1 MEAKNLLIIGGVVAL
16 GGFYLIDKNK
26 KAKEKEKADELAMLL
41 ASQSKANKATSTPL
55 VTSNLLTDAEAKV
68 YATRTIAQVNSLI
81 AKYPALTKQE
91 FLVGYN
97 AIYKTDLFV
106 DGNGEIAFPK
116 IPNTVN
122 SNPREI
128 TLLYTMAGYRADDA
142 KRQFDGQQIIF
153 SRWKTDFGTVYKNL
167 KDYYATLTKE
177 KANRVVKF
185 LPKMVVFGMLGDQD
199 PRTRANN
206 FFSEQETIDM
216 VDSKIDFEKEIKNAL
231 GEFFDNVRKFR
242 GGIIK
247 NTNAVLIAQGG

>member
-1 MEAKNLLIIGGVVAL
+1 MEAKNLLIIGGVVVLA
-16 GGFYLIDKNK
+16 GYYLIDKNK
-26 KAKEKEKADELAMLL
+26 KAKSKANELQMLL
-41 ASQSKANKATSTPL
+41 ASQAQANTVAPTPL

-68 YATRTIAQVNSLI
+68 FATRTIAQVNSILT
-81 AKYPALTKQE
+81 KYPALTKQE

-128 TLLYTMAGYRADDA
+128 TLLYSMAEHKVNDA
-142 KRQFDGQQIIF
+142 KRQFNGQQIMF
-153 SRWKTDFGTVYKNL
+153 SHWKTDFGTVYKNL

-177 KANRVVKF
+177 KANRVIRF
-185 LPKMVVFGMLGDQD
+185 LPKMIVYSMLGDQD

-231 GEFFDNVRKFR
+231 GEFFENVRKFS
-242 GGIIK
+242 GGNIK
-247 NTNAVLIAQGG
+247 QAINAVAIAQGG